1 MREERATEFLSPGR
15 HLMERVVIVG
25 AGQGGFQA
33 AASLR
38 QEGFQGEILLIGEE
52 PGLPYQR
59 PPLSK
64 AYMADG
70 AAERLLLKPAR
81 FYEGAAITRL
91 DTTRVVAIHRAE
103 RAVETEAGARHGY
116 DHLILATGARNA
128 RPPIPGQAAEGVLE
142 LRTLAN
148 AERLRARL
156 AGARHAVV
164 IGGGFIGLEF
174 AAMARAAGV
183 AVTVLEAT
191 PRLMGRALSPEMS
204 EYFLE
209 AHRAMDTEVLLGA
222 AARAIEAAAGRVS
235 GVVTADLGTIACDLV
250 LIATGVRPNVEL
262 AEAAGLP
269 AENGVLVDA
278 RLLTPD
284 PAISALG
291 DAARFP
297 LPGGELVR
305 LESVQA
311 AVDHA
316 RHIARRLAKGETGA
330 YAAVPW
336 FWSDQGK
343 LKLQIA
349 GLGAGADAVETVPAK
364 GEERVVLLYRGGR
377 LIAAETVNAP
387 GQHMAARRLIGA
399 PRERLAAAG
408 FDLKEALRAGPPD

>member
-1 MREERATEFLSPGR
+1 MDRIL
-15 HLMERVVIVG
+15 IVG

-38 QEGFQGEILLIGEE
+38 QEGFAGEIVLFGEE

-70 AAERLLLKPAR
+70 DADRLLLKPAS
-81 FYEGAAITRL
+81 FYERSTITYRPEVRIGAIDRAAREVVTAAGERL
-91 DTTRVVAIHRAE
+91 
-103 RAVETEAGARHGY
+103 GY
-116 DHLILATGARNA
+116 DHLILATGARNF
-128 RPPIPGQAAEGVLE
+128 RPPIPGQEADGVLE
-142 LRTLAN
+142 LRTLAD
-148 AERLRARL
+148 AVRIRARL
-156 AGARHAVV
+156 AETRHAIV

-183 AVTVLEAT
+183 GVTVLEAA
-191 PRLMGRALSPEMS
+191 PRLMGRALSPAMS
-204 EYFLE
+204 EFFLA
-209 AHRAMDTEVLLGA
+209 AHREMGTEVLLGA
-222 AARAIEAAAGRVS
+222 AARRIEAEGGKVS
-235 GVVTADLGTIACDLV
+235 GVDTADVRVVPGDLV
-250 LIATGVRPNVEL
+250 LIATGIRPNVEL
-262 AEAAGLP
+262 AEAAGLHVD
-269 AENGVLVDA
+269 NGIVVDES
-278 RLLTPD
+278 LLTSD

-291 DAARFP
+291 DAASFP
-297 LPGGELVR
+297 LPEGGRAR

-316 RHIARRLAKGETGA
+316 RHIAKRLLRGESA
-330 YAAVPW
+330 PYAAVPW

-349 GLGAGADAVETVPAK
+349 GLGTAADESQDVPQPEGAK
-364 GEERVVLLYRGGR
+364 MVLLYRQGR

-399 PRERLAAAG
+399 PRSALEAAG
-408 FDLKEALRAGPPD
+408 YDLKAALRQGAA

>member
-1 MREERATEFLSPGR
+1 
-15 HLMERVVIVG
+15 MERVIIVG

-38 QEGFQGEILLIGEE
+38 QEGFEGEVTLIGAE
-52 PGLPYQR
+52 PGFPYQR

-70 AAERLLLKPAR
+70 AADRLLLKPAS
-81 FYEGAAITRL
+81 FYERSAITYL
-91 DTTRVVAIHRAE
+91 EGAEVTAIDRAARE
-103 RAVETEAGARHGY
+103 VTLGDGARRGY
-116 DHLILATGARNA
+116 DHLVLATGARNA
-128 RPPIPGQAAEGVLE
+128 RPPIPGQEAEGVLE
-142 LRTLAN
+142 LRTLAD
-148 AERLRARL
+148 AAALRDRL
-156 AGARHAVV
+156 ATTKHAVV

-191 PRLMGRALSPEMS
+191 PRLMGRALSPAMS
-204 EYFLE
+204 DFFLD
-209 AHRAMDTEVLLGA
+209 AHRAMGTEVLLGA
-222 AARAIEAAAGRVS
+222 AARAIEATDGRVS
-235 GVVTADLGTIACDLV
+235 GVDTADVQVIPCDLV
-250 LIATGVRPNVEL
+250 LIATGIRPNVEL

-269 AENGVLVDA
+269 TDNGVVVDA
-278 RLLTPD
+278 TLRTPD

-291 DAARFP
+291 DVASFP
-297 LPGGELVR
+297 LPSGARVR

-316 RHIARRLAKGETGA
+316 RHIARRLVKGDTA
-330 YAAVPW
+330 PYAAVPW

-349 GLGAGADAVETVPAK
+349 GLGTGADAFEDVPLPD
-364 GEERVVLLYRGGR
+364 GTRMVLLYRDER
-377 LIAAETVNAP
+377 LVAAETVNAP

-399 PRERLAAAG
+399 PRDLIAEAG
-408 FDLKEALRAGPPD
+408 HDLKAALKAGAA